1 MSDRGFVFEVVLKQ
15 RGRGWSWDVCTTEG
29 ALVMTG
35 FRSSRSAA
43 SYEANRALFLL
54 LSSAPLSR
62 LSVER
67 GTATSG
73 SLEDSVTR
81 GFTCDAPPGL
91 KPLTS

>member
-35 FRSSRSAA
+35 FGTSRPAA

-54 LSSAPLSR
+54 LSRAPYCSR
-62 LSVER
+62 PSDRAVRARQEGR
-67 GTATSG
+67 GPRSTE
-73 SLEDSVTR
+73 L
-81 GFTCDAPPGL
+81 
-91 KPLTS
+91 